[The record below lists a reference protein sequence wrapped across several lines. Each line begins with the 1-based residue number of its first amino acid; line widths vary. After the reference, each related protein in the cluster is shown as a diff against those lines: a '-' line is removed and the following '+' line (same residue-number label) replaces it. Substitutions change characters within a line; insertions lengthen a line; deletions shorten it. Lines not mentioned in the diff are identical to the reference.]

1 MIAILFWICSETCS
15 IFRKSF
21 LSVRSLIYVAEM
33 KNCRESLIK
42 CNIDLNLA
50 DSVFQKTD
58 SYKELFNFAK
68 DLIFDPHFWVDVDY
82 LCSILVPIILIVIL
96 RFSDNSYTIP
106 VGFIGLV

>member
-1 MIAILFWICSETCS
+1 
-15 IFRKSF
+15 
-21 LSVRSLIYVAEM
+21 M
-33 KNCRESLIK
+33 KNCRESLVK

-50 DSVFQKTD
+50 DSVSQKTD

-96 RFSDNSYTIP
+96 RFSDNSYKIP
-106 VGFIGLV
+106 VGFIGLVCYKYYLFTVNIANFAFQNRVHKSDMTNLAN